1 MLFRSNP
8 SAVKNMI
15 AANMGIGF
23 WPEFT
28 WGSAEGEN
36 VRLLKIEEPV
46 CRRDIIINYN
56 RNKTDHHN
64 VVEFYEFLTT
74 FFQERKRF
82 RPGEER

>member
-1 MLFRSNP
+1 
-8 SAVKNMI
+8 MI

-64 VVEFYEFLTT
+64 VVEFYEFLTA